1 MFFCHLPVA
10 ADPALALQSA
20 ICYASAMNVNQKLQR
35 DFGKV
40 ASALGENVSDEEM
53 EALLADRHDEIEA
66 LLDEAHRAKARGDV
80 EPLEPLHAFLRR
92 ARERLQKP

>member
-1 MFFCHLPVA
+1 
-10 ADPALALQSA
+10 
-20 ICYASAMNVNQKLQR
+20 MNVNPKLQR

-40 ASALGENVSDEEM
+40 ASALGENISNEEM
-53 EALLADRHDEIEA
+53 ETLLADRRDEIEA
-66 LLDEAHRAKARGDV
+66 LLEEAHRAKERGDV